1 MSAQP
6 EVADAQAPAQVHAI
20 NRRRQLTDV
29 LLTAGVLTSD
39 QLAEAEAERERTGKD
54 LGRALVDLGFLKK
67 EQLMTVL
74 AESIGWELVDLA
86 EHRIDPAAASL
97 LPEEVALRLLAIPI
111 GFRND
116 ALVVAMANPADLFAL
131 DDLGVRTNRKVIPV
145 VAPRADIRTAIRKY
159 VRSGE
164 SVEAVASEAALSA
177 DDAEM
182 AQLSA
187 AVDEGPI
194 VRMVDSLVAQA
205 IADGASDI
213 HIEPGERDVCIR
225 YRVDGVLHDVTT
237 SPRSILSSLVA
248 RVKVMAEM
256 NIAEHQRPQDGRIRL
271 SVGGRPYDLRVAT
284 LPTVHGEQVVMRVLD
299 SGSALV
305 RLEELGFPPEAYS
318 AYQEVF
324 TKPYGAILVTG
335 PTGSGK
341 STTLY
346 STLHQISSRER
357 AIITVEDPVEYR
369 IPGINQIQVN
379 NKTGLTFAEAL
390 RSILRSDP
398 DVILVGEIRDR
409 ETAQVAIEAA
419 LTGHL
424 VLTTLHTNNAPSS
437 LPRLIEMGVQSYL
450 VASAVEAVVA
460 QRLVR
465 KLCTKCRQGYR
476 PEAVARSTAEG
487 RQCPHRSDQGE
498 TRPRDR
504 TAVYRRVCLGPG
516 SRPGRFHPTPGPV
529 RRGIPLPAF
538 VFLPFLAL
546 RAFSQPTVVQ
556 MHPNALRSRRTL
568 SSRLFHAQR
577 LGKFLPCLC
586 TRVPFL
592 H

>member
-1 MSAQP
+1 
-6 EVADAQAPAQVHAI
+6 
-20 NRRRQLTDV
+20 LTDV

-39 QLAEAEAERERTGKD
+39 QVAEAEAEQERTGKD
-54 LGRALVDLGFLKK
+54 LGRTLVDLGFVKK
-67 EQLMTVL
+67 EQLMNVL
-74 AESIGWELVDLA
+74 AESIGWELVDLS
-86 EHRIDPAAASL
+86 EYRIDPAAASL

-111 GFRND
+111 GFRDN
-116 ALVVAMANPADLFAL
+116 ALVVAMANPTDLFAL
-131 DDLGVRTNRKVIPV
+131 DDLRVRTNRKVIPV
-145 VAPRADIRTAIRKY
+145 VASPADIRTAIRKY

-177 DDAEM
+177 DDAETE
-182 AQLSA
+182 QLSA
-187 AVDEGPI
+187 VVDEGPI

-213 HIEPGERDVCIR
+213 HIEPGERDVSIR

-305 RLEELGFPPEAYS
+305 KLEELGFPPEAYS

-369 IPGINQIQVN
+369 IPEINQIQVN

-465 KLCTKCRQGYR
+465 KLCAKCRQGYR
-476 PEAVARSTAEG
+476 PEAAELAGAGFPEGAWDGIEELFRPVGCQACSGTGFRG
-487 RQCPHRSDQGE
+487 RIGVYEVMQVSETIERMTVELAPSD
-498 TRPRDR
+498 D
-504 TAVYRRVCLGPG
+504 VRRVAEREGMISMSECGL
-516 SRPGRFHPTPGPV
+516 
-529 RRGIPLPAF
+529 
-538 VFLPFLAL
+538 L
-546 RAFSQPTVVQ
+546 RAADGVTSVEEVLRVV
-556 MHPNALRSRRTL
+556 A
-568 SSRLFHAQR
+568 
-577 LGKFLPCLC
+577 
-586 TRVPFL
+586 
-592 H
+592 